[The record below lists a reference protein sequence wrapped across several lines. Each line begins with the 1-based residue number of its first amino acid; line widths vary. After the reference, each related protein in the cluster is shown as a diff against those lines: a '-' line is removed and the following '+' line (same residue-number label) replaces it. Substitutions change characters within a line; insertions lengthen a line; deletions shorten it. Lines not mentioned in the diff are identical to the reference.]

1 MHFQDKNMKM
11 AKRNK
16 MQKNKV
22 EKSKV
27 YYLKI
32 HLCGY
37 CILICGWSK
46 LDSEDTSSQF
56 KDKNKISYET
66 NSI

>member
-1 MHFQDKNMKM
+1 MHCQDKNMKM
-11 AKRNK
+11 ANINE
-16 MQKNKV
+16 MQKNKI

-27 YYLKI
+27 YYIKI
-32 HLCGY
+32 HLYGY

-56 KDKNKISYET
+56 KDKYKISYET